1 MHDFD
6 GDDIIYVSGQ
16 THRSMIWRQP
26 ESLATAVLIR
36 LPEEHLTKGGGG
48 GGGGGAGE
56 GGEAAR
62 ILSGAEGLRKRLLES
77 AGGFRVVE
85 LDYAELSVPG
95 QRLRDRLRALCL

>member
-1 MHDFD
+1 
-6 GDDIIYVSGQ
+6 
-16 THRSMIWRQP
+16 MIWRQP
-26 ESLATAVLIR
+26 ETMATAVLIR

-48 GGGGGAGE
+48 AGAGE

-62 ILSGAEGLRKRLLES
+62 ILSGAQSLRKRLLES